1 MGLLVQ
7 LTILITARNA
17 ANTIQRTIL
26 SCMEEPANILLVDD
40 HCTDD
45 TIAKA
50 KHIAGGKLRVIHSP
64 EPGGL
69 PIARQTGLDAVET
82 PYAAWLDADDA
93 WISGRADRIIEAL
106 HQGYDIVTDTI
117 DLYDGR
123 SGKFL
128 RHLRVPGF
136 ILETA
141 GQFRLFERNYLPGD
155 TQVGFRIKTF
165 RSAGGYDPHIF
176 GPESYDLLL
185 RAIANGA
192 TFFHLQESGYRMYAY
207 PKSVSRDLQRIRLA
221 TASALR
227 KHSYEN
233 VRGLCQNVRY
243 PPRIISWM
251 LVSMAIFRKEY
262 DVALDF
268 LEQASPV
275 DSGPLAIIEPD
286 GPVPLPEGWRC
297 AFTEGTLN
305 LLLGGHDQ
313 AAVVALE
320 KAETILPTS
329 EGANNL
335 GVACRR
341 LGKADRARDHFIK
354 ALDRFPDYLDAKM
367 NLNEKESCRITT
379 HPLRRQASRNEY
391 PTP

>member
-1 MGLLVQ
+1 VGLLVQ
-7 LTILITARNA
+7 LTILITAHNA
-17 ANTIQRTIL
+17 ANTIQRAIL
-26 SCMEEPANILLVDD
+26 SCLEEPADILLVDD

-50 KHIAGGKLRVIHSP
+50 KHVAGGKLRVIHSP
-64 EPGGL
+64 DPGGL

-93 WISGRADRIIEAL
+93 WISGRADRIIAAL

-117 DLYDGR
+117 DLYDGENEQ
-123 SGKFL
+123 FL
-128 RHLRVPGF
+128 RYLRVPGF
-136 ILETA
+136 ISVTS

-155 TQVGFRIKTF
+155 TQVGFRVETF
-165 RSAGGYDPHIF
+165 RAAGGYDPQIF

-207 PKSVSRDLQRIRLA
+207 PKSVSRDLQRIRSA
-221 TASALR
+221 TANALR
-227 KHSYEN
+227 KHTYED
-233 VRGLCQNVRY
+233 VCRMCRAAGYRPGVTA
-243 PPRIISWM
+243 WM
-251 LVSMAIFRKEY
+251 LVSMAIFREEFHS
-262 DVALDF
+262 ALEF
-268 LEQASPV
+268 LEDTSPTE
-275 DSGPLAIIEPD
+275 SNSLAIIEPD
-286 GPVPLPEGWRC
+286 GPVPLPEGWRR
-297 AFTEGTLN
+297 AFTEGTLK
-305 LLLGGHDQ
+305 LLLGHAQ
-313 AAVVALE
+313 SAALALE
-320 KAETILPTS
+320 KAEAILPTA

-335 GVACRR
+335 GVAYRR

-367 NLNEKESCRITT
+367 NMDDKESCRITT
-379 HPLRRQASRNEY
+379 HPLRRQASRSEY